1 VGKVE
6 QYLRAT
12 TNAELARKT
21 GLSEGFVSRVLR
33 GQRRGRIDNL
43 VRLAD
48 VLGVTLDELHQYLKK
63 LEKPGPRYGW
73 QDAQKVTKQAGE
85 AA

>member
-1 VGKVE
+1 MGKVE

-21 GLSEGFVSRVLR
+21 GMSEGFVSRALR
-33 GQRRGRIDNL
+33 GQRQVRLPNL
-43 VRLAD
+43 VKLAD
-48 VLGVTLDELHQYLKK
+48 ALGVTLDDLHQYLKQRAQ
-63 LEKPGPRYGW
+63 PGKRYGW
-73 QDAQKVTKQAGE
+73 EDGQATKQTGE